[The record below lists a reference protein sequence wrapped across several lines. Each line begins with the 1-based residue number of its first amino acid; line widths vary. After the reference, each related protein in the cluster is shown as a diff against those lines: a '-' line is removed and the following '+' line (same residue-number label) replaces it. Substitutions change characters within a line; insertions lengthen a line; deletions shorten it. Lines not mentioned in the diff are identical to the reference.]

1 MPPRAASGLES
12 LRNPQHAK
20 QRPHKVTGLRNYAF
34 LSVSLILGAPAG
46 VAGTSSSSSS
56 IGTIGGLVAS
66 GDGPWE
72 PAKPSEAPGRSEF
85 APPGEKMLSDPDPD
99 PAPKVKLLPV
109 PVGDVAGGDA
119 AEAVGRG
126 GVPWLNSAQR
136 GHLRFV
142 SG

>member
-1 MPPRAASGLES
+1 M
-12 LRNPQHAK
+12 
-20 QRPHKVTGLRNYAF
+20 
-34 LSVSLILGAPAG
+34 
-46 VAGTSSSSSS
+46 
-56 IGTIGGLVAS
+56 GTIGGLVAR

-72 PAKPSEAPGRSEF
+72 PGKSPGRSEF
-85 APPGEKMLSDPDPD
+85 APPGEKRLSDPDPD
-99 PAPKVKLLPV
+99 PAPKLKLLPV

-119 AEAVGRG
+119 AEGVGRG